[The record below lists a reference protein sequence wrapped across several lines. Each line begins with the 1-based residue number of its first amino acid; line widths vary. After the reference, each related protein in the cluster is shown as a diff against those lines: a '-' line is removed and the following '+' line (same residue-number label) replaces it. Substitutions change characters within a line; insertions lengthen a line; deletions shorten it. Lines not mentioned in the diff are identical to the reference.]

1 MIKSVIE
8 YIIKSLVDKPESVVI
23 SESVQDNKRIIGIK
37 VADDDL
43 GRVIG
48 KDGQT
53 IRVIRSL
60 ASILNTS
67 GELIAVDILK

>member
-8 YIIKSLVDKPESVVI
+8 YIIKSLVDKPELVI
-23 SESVQDNKRIIGIK
+23 VSETIQDNKRVIGIK

-60 ASILNTS
+60 ATILNTS
-67 GELIAVDILK
+67 GEMVAVDIIK

>member
-8 YIIKSLVDKPESVVI
+8 YVIKSLVDKPEAVVV
-23 SESVQDNKRIIGIK
+23 SESTHENRLSISIK
-37 VADDDL
+37 VAEEDM

-60 ASILNTS
+60 AQILNAS
-67 GELIAVDILK
+67 GEPISVDINR